1 MDFKSH
7 VQAWLTFSKKER
19 TGIVV
24 LFTVAMHLWILPVL
38 FSRSEVPDAVLRI
51 SPVVYESAQAIIIAN
66 QSGTKLFRKE
76 WKDYPQK
83 KNEAR
88 GVSATPIT
96 KIDINTADSAAF
108 ESLPGIGEKL
118 SSRII
123 KYRDRLGGFVAVAQ
137 LQEVYGLSDSTY
149 ELIRQRVLMKAGFKP
164 RLIPV
169 NTADYMIFRRHPYVN
184 SASLKA
190 LLAYRKS
197 HGKISSF
204 GEFNG
209 IARQVGDSTA
219 YRLEPYLD
227 FSN

>member
-7 VQAWLTFSKKER
+7 AQAWLSFSKKER

-24 LFTVAMHLWILPVL
+24 LFTVAMLLWILPVF
-38 FSRSEVPDAVLRI
+38 FSRPEIPEAVLRI
-51 SPVVYESAQAIIIAN
+51 SPVVYESAQTIIIAN
-66 QSGTKLFRKE
+66 ESKAKQFRKG

-83 KNEAR
+83 SNAASNI
-88 GVSATPIT
+88 SAIPII
-96 KIDINTADSAAF
+96 KIDINEADSAAF

-137 LQEVYGLSDSTY
+137 LKEVYGLSDSTY
-149 ELIRQRVLMKAGFKP
+149 QLIRQRVEMKAGFKP

-169 NTADYMIFRRHPYVN
+169 NSADYMLFRRHPYVN
-184 SASLKA
+184 TTTLKA
-190 LLAYRKS
+190 LLAFRKAN
-197 HGKISSF
+197 GRISSF

-209 IARQVGDSTA
+209 IAKQVGDSTSS
-219 YRLEPYLD
+219 RLEPYLD
-227 FSN
+227 FSG

>member
-7 VQAWLTFSKKER
+7 AQAWLSFSKKER

-24 LFTVAMHLWILPVL
+24 LFIVAMLLWILPVF
-38 FSRSEVPDAVLRI
+38 FSSPEVPEAVLRI
-51 SPVVYESAQAIIIAN
+51 SPVVYENAKTIIITN
-66 QSGTKLFRKE
+66 QSKATQIRKG

-83 KNEAR
+83 TNEAR
-88 GVSATPIT
+88 GFSGTTVT
-96 KIDINTADSAAF
+96 KIDINAADSAAF

-123 KYRDRLGGFVAVAQ
+123 KYRDRLGGFVAVTQ

-149 ELIRQRVLMKAGFKP
+149 QIIRQRLEMKAGFKP

-169 NTADYMIFRRHPYVN
+169 NAADYMLFRRHPYIN
-184 SASLKA
+184 AATLKA
-190 LLAYRKS
+190 LLAYRKA

-204 GEFNG
+204 AEFNG
-209 IARQVGDSTA
+209 IAQQVGDSTA
-219 YRLEPYLD
+219 NRLEPYLD
-227 FSN
+227 FSG